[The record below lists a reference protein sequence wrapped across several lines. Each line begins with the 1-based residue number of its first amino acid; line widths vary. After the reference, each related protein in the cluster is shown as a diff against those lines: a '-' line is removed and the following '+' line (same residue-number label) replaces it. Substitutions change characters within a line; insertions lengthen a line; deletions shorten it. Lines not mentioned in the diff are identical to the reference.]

1 MTGAVLQMF
10 ASLAVVVGIIYL
22 LYYASNRWFKGLA
35 MGKGGSGL
43 IRIVETKYLAPKR
56 SLLIVE
62 VAGEYLLLGN
72 SGDGMSLIKKL
83 ELDEDTIPAAPGIA
97 NEQTPEVFLKKFD
110 GMLDKALNGLQAVM
124 DKESHKK
131 MIRNDG
137 EGK

>member
-35 MGKGGSGL
+35 MGKGGAGL

-83 ELDEDTIPAAPGIA
+83 ELDEDTVPAASGIA
-97 NEQTPEVFLKKFD
+97 KEQTPEVFLKKFD

-137 EGK
+137 EEK